1 MSNRE
6 RNDAGQFTERVTL
19 EAVLGVFD
27 QVRGPVVTSSDVAD
41 ALDCTTEAARQKLTR
56 LYDQGRV
63 DRRKTGR
70 TTVWWRTGD
79 EPARTEDP
87 ADDSDAESERE
98 RGVTPSEGT
107 DDGTDTAAGT
117 STHTTR
123 EAPAPLSLDT
133 ADFPDSRDREDCLAA
148 VDAAR
153 AYLRE
158 HGSATMRDLVMNV
171 MPAHPVGYSVDDA
184 REKLAAGDR
193 YRGGWWRLVVRPGL
207 EALDDVEKPPR
218 GGSDWE
224 YVGGDDQDT
233 ADPLDESGPY
243 DPTGEWGG
251 T

>member
-1 MSNRE
+1 MPRE
-6 RNDAGQFTERVTL
+6 HGEAGEFVETITL
-19 EAVLGVFD
+19 DDVLGVFD

-70 TTVWWRTGD
+70 TTVWWRTGGEQD
-79 EPARTEDP
+79 RTEDG
-87 ADDSDAESERE
+87 DVQQAESGRE
-98 RGVTPSEGT
+98 RGVTPSEDT
-107 DDGTDTAAGT
+107 DDGTDTRDAT
-117 STHTTR
+117 STRTTR
-123 EAPAPLSLDT
+123 EQSAALSLD
-133 ADFPDSRDREDCLAA
+133 AVDFPDSRDREDCLAA

-153 AYLRE
+153 VYLRE
-158 HGSATMRDLVMNV
+158 HGTATMRDLVTNV
-171 MPAHPVGYSVDDA
+171 MPTHPVGYNVDDA

-224 YVGGDDQDT
+224 YVGDGDQDGEAT
-233 ADPLDESGPY
+233 LEGGGDP
-243 DPTGEWGG
+243 
-251 T
+251 

>member
-19 EAVLGVFD
+19 DAVLGVFD

-56 LYDQGRV
+56 LFDQGRV

-79 EPARTEDP
+79 EPDRTEDP
-87 ADDSDAESERE
+87 AGVQAAESGRE
-98 RGVTPSEGT
+98 WGVTPSEDTG
-107 DDGTDTAAGT
+107 DGADTPAGT
-117 STHTTR
+117 STRTAR
-123 EAPAPLSLDT
+123 ENPAPLSLD
-133 ADFPDSRDREDCLAA
+133 AVDFPDSRDREDCLAA

-153 AYLRE
+153 GYLRE
-158 HGSATMRDLVMNV
+158 HGTATMQDLVANV
-171 MPAHPVGYSVDDA
+171 MPSHPVGYSVDDA
-184 REKLAAGDR
+184 HEKLAAGDR

-207 EALDDVEKPPR
+207 EALDDVGKPPR

-224 YVGGDDQDT
+224 YVGGDDQDS
-233 ADPLDESGPY
+233 ADGAHDTTGPY
-243 DPTGEWGG
+243 DPPDEFDA
-251 T
+251 